1 MNKDKTHN
9 KPPELKGFEE
19 IELEGFEDL
28 ELDGIGDIELEPF
41 DVTLEAF
48 LLVSDKDLEKIVGD
62 IQELG
67 DITQVEPME
76 VVKQLRQKW
85 KTEGG

>member
-1 MNKDKTHN
+1 MNEDKDPTKT
-9 KPPELKGFEE
+9 PELKGFED
-19 IELEGFEDL
+19 IELEGFKDIEL
-28 ELDGIGDIELEPF
+28 EGLGDIELEPF
-41 DVTLEAF
+41 DVTLEPF

-85 KTEGG
+85 EHEG

>member
-1 MNKDKTHN
+1 MKDN
-9 KPPELKGFEE
+9 KPTKYPELKGFEDK
-19 IELEGFEDL
+19 IELKFE
-28 ELDGIGDIELEPF
+28 EIELEPF
-41 DVTLEAF
+41 DLTLEPF

-76 VVKQLRQKW
+76 VVKHLRQKW
-85 KTEGG
+85 KTEGGI